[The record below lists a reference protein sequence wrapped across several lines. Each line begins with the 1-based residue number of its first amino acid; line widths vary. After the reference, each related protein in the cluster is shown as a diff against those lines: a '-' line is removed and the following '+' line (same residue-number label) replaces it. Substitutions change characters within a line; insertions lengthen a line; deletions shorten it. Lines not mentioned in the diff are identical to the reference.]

1 MKTLITSA
9 LYVFLQG
16 NIIKKV
22 FLCSLG
28 FCQFTLTQKRFMKST
43 VIILQVKKLLNK
55 YCWEKKTH
63 FYRIIQL
70 LYIVIKV
77 PIIFLLIG

>member
-1 MKTLITSA
+1 
-9 LYVFLQG
+9 
-16 NIIKKV
+16 
-22 FLCSLG
+22 
-28 FCQFTLTQKRFMKST
+28 MKST